1 MDPPPRSSWF
11 FSRRIGQT
19 FLHART
25 VLRRCFLFRYNT
37 ENEWPEGTLPITE
50 GIFPPP
56 PPPHPYPP
64 LITPTT
70 YPHLHHLLR
79 SQYSQA
85 SGLLRGYLSNNHTY
99 YIVVQNINTNTA
111 TNPADHYIS
120 LGKMV
125 LSLAFQAVV
134 ALVLSPQSFPLSSPS
149 SSSTTTTS
157 RAGQADE
164 SQPRHPLLF
173 NIFGVAMVFA
183 FAGSFSGIFQRVHG
197 NHGAAAILGNIG
209 NVSAA
214 IGFFLIT
221 SIFLP
226 GVFAWI
232 RWLACGFTLLCFG
245 LEPDLLWTR
254 RN

>member
-1 MDPPPRSSWF
+1 MYPPPRSPWF
-11 FSRRIGQT
+11 FSRRMSQT

-25 VLRRCFLFRYNT
+25 VLCRCFLFRYNT

-56 PPPHPYPP
+56 PHTYPP

-70 YPHLHHLLR
+70 YPHPHHLPR
-79 SQYSQA
+79 PQYSQA
-85 SGLLRGYLSNNHTY
+85 SDLMRGYRSNNHTY

-111 TNPADHYIS
+111 TNPTDHYIS
-120 LGKMV
+120 LRKMV

-134 ALVLSPQSFPLSSPS
+134 ALVLSPQSFPLSSLS
-149 SSSTTTTS
+149 SSSTTTTN
-157 RAGQADE
+157 RAGLADE
-164 SQPRHPLLF
+164 SQPRHPLIF

-197 NHGAAAILGNIG
+197 NHRAAAILGNIG

-232 RWLACGFTLLCFG
+232 CWLACTFTLLCFG
-245 LEPDLLWTR
+245 LELDLLRTQ